1 MRKFCISIEPSLPQ
15 LMFAN
20 TAIYIFRYVASDGN
34 CYGLEI
40 TSDRAL
46 GQIYQTP
53 RSQNRVMPVDYL
65 LNSKAY
71 SYLTRI
77 GPDLQQKK
85 ASDAQDIIFL
95 VNYMKKSNA
104 RPDRRQCRW
113 VVDYDFWTAF
123 CSSYQGVEADFQKL
137 GLQRDATPSS
147 SNRGTRNN
155 SAELRRSMSISSMNH

>member
-1 MRKFCISIEPSLPQ
+1 MSWRKFCIFIKPSLSP
-15 LMFAN
+15 LLSAN
-20 TAIYIFRYVASDGN
+20 TAIYIFRYVASNGN
-34 CYGLEI
+34 CYGLNI
-40 TSDRAL
+40 TSDKAL

-53 RSQNRVMPVDYL
+53 QSQNHVMPVEYL

-77 GPDLQQKK
+77 GPDMQQKK

-123 CSSYQGVEADFQKL
+123 CSSYQGSEERFQAL
-137 GLQRDATPSS
+137 GLQRDATPNS
-147 SNRGTRNN
+147 SNHGTRNN
-155 SAELRRSMSISSMNH
+155 STERSSEYEHK